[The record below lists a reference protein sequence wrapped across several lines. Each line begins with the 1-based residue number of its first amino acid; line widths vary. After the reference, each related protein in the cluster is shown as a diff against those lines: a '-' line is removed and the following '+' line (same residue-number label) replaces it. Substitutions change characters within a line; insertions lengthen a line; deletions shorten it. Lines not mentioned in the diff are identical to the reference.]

1 MEKNAPS
8 VATLQ
13 VALKKYALQ
22 AKSRTVARLDANLLD
37 GEPNYVFL
45 IHEWLLDLDRKVS
58 EIHDVLN
65 PSKTE

>member
-13 VALKKYALQ
+13 VAMRKYGQL

-37 GEPNYVFL
+37 GEPNYIFL
-45 IHEWLLDLDRKVS
+45 IHEWLLDLDRRVS